1 MQSPPGRLPREG
13 ERSMKIGSRRSL
25 RTLAVV
31 AVGAAALA
39 ACSSQGGAQN
49 TGGTGKSY
57 TIAMVTH
64 ESPGDTF
71 WDKIRNGAEAAAKNL
86 NVTLKYSNDPDAG
99 KQATLI
105 QNAAHSTADGTPTTL
120 PSPAAIGPAAQAA
133 ATAGIP
139 VVAFNAGLDQYKQY
153 GAMMYFGSDE
163 DLAGQT
169 VGQKIVQATP
179 NSHTLCVIQLQGQVQ
194 LEARCAGVKK
204 TDPNTENINV
214 NGTDLPSVQQTIGAK
229 LQQDPSITDVVTLA
243 GDVALAAQKATAD
256 AGSKAKIATFD
267 QSQDVAKQIQSGGIA
282 LSVDQQPYVQ
292 GYMAV
297 TALWL
302 NLTNGNDIGGG
313 GPVLTGPAIVDKSNI
328 DKIVPYTE
336 NNTR

>member
-1 MQSPPGRLPREG
+1 
-13 ERSMKIGSRRSL
+13 MKIGNSRRAP
-25 RTLAVV
+25 RALAVV
-31 AVGAAALA
+31 AAVIAVLLALA

-49 TGGTGKSY
+49 SGGQTGRSY

-64 ESPGDTF
+64 EAPGDTF
-71 WDKIRNGAEAAAKNL
+71 WDKIRNGAEQAAKDH

-99 KQATLI
+99 KQATLV
-105 QNAAHSTADGTPTTL
+105 QNAIDSKVDGLATTL
-120 PSPAAIGPAAQAA
+120 PDPAAIGPTVQKAVQ
-133 ATAGIP
+133 AGIP
-139 VVAFNAGLDQYKQY
+139 TVGFNAGMGQYQQY
-153 GAMMYFGSDE
+153 GVLMYFGSDE

-169 VGQKIVQATP
+169 VGKKIMEATP

-204 TDPNTENINV
+204 TDANTEVLYV
-214 NGTDLPSVQQTIGAK
+214 NGSDLPSVQQTIGAK
-229 LQQDPSITDVVTLA
+229 LQQDTSITDVVTLA
-243 GDVALAAQKATAD
+243 GDVALAAQKAKDD
-256 AGSKAKIATFD
+256 AGGKAKIATFD
-267 QSQDVAKQIQSGGIA
+267 LNVDVAQQIKNGGIA

-297 TALWL
+297 TSLWL

-313 GPVLTGPAIVDKSNI
+313 GPVLTGPSIVDSKNI
-328 DKIVPYTE
+328 GPIIPFTE